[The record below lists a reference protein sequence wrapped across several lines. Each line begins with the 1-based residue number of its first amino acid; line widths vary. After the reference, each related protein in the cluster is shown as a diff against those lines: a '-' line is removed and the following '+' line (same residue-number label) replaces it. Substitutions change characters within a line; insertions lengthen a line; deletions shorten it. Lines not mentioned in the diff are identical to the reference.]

1 MKLIHWV
8 YHLFSHQKGKEK
20 TTNSPSKTTD
30 YFGQQIARRYCFVAV
45 SLFATQGIVALLG
58 AADLIIPDLPSP
70 IPFQY
75 GRSIHLGLSIL
86 WPLIGTMGIAYY
98 SVVVEIQSEL
108 FSKKI
113 ARWQFWIVLLLS
125 LSLFGTLAL
134 RIGNGR
140 EFFEGLPLI
149 YMGIA
154 LSIALGAYNLLRTLI
169 SVKSRITPAAAI
181 TTAGMCLLFLFLI
194 PNVLTYQ
201 NPIADEAVKFW
212 VVHLWEELAFELTTA
227 GFISYF
233 YVLSGIAT
241 KQEMQRWLYLE
252 ATMTVVAGFLG
263 TGHHYYWIGFPAYWL
278 LLGTIFSVVE
288 VIPVFL
294 LVFLTYKG
302 LKKKPKLNRRLK
314 LTLWFILSSLF
325 HNVTGASLLGLLI
338 SVPWISLYMHG
349 TYFTSGHA
357 HLALF
362 GALGF
367 LVLGGG
373 YHVLSKGSEPT
384 PKAYTTVVIAILL
397 LNIGLIAMAL
407 SLIVAGFI
415 QIYLWRVLGMDFMD
429 VHSLVHPYL
438 ITRAIGGS
446 VFTLGD
452 LLLGWQVYKVWK
464 ETRRTKRT
472 A

>member
-1 MKLIHWV
+1 MKLIQWV
-8 YHLFSHQKGKEK
+8 YHLFSHRKGKEK
-20 TTNSPSKTTD
+20 TASPPSKTTIYD
-30 YFGQQIARRYCFVAV
+30 GQKISRRYCLAAV
-45 SLFATQGIVALLG
+45 SLFVIQGIVALLG

-75 GRSIHLGLSIL
+75 GRSIHLGLALL

-98 SVVVEIQSEL
+98 SVVEEIQSDL

-113 ARWQFWIVLLLS
+113 ARWQFWLLLLFSFS
-125 LSLFGTLAL
+125 LYATLGL

-149 YMGIA
+149 YLGIS
-154 LSIALGAYNLLRTLI
+154 LTIALGAYNLLRTLI

-194 PNVLTYQ
+194 PNALTYQ

-233 YVLSGIAT
+233 YVLSGIAS

-278 LLGTIFSVVE
+278 LLGTVFSVVE

-338 SVPWISLYMHG
+338 SIPWINLYMHG
-349 TYFTSGHA
+349 TYLTSGHA

-367 LVLGGG
+367 LVLGGS

-384 PKAYTTVVIAILL
+384 PKAYTMGVIAVLL
-397 LNIGLIAMAL
+397 LNIGLLTMAL
-407 SLIVAGFI
+407 SLIVAGFV
-415 QIYLWRVLGMDFMD
+415 QIYLWRMLGIDFVD
-429 VHSLVHPYL
+429 VQSLVHPYL
-438 ITRAIGGS
+438 IMRAIGGS
-446 VFTLGD
+446 LFTLGD

-464 ETRRTKRT
+464 ETRQRKRT

>member
-1 MKLIHWV
+1 MKITQWIPDPKATI
-8 YHLFSHQKGKEK
+8 Y
-20 TTNSPSKTTD
+20 
-30 YFGQQIARRYCFVAV
+30 YGQQISRRYCLVAV
-45 SLFATQGIVALLG
+45 SLFTIQGFVALLG

-75 GRSIHLGLSIL
+75 GRAIHLGLALL

-98 SVVVEIQSEL
+98 SVIEEVQSDL
-108 FSKKI
+108 FSHKI
-113 ARWQFWIVLLLS
+113 ARWQFWIALFFCLS
-125 LSLFGTLAL
+125 LYATLGL

-149 YMGIA
+149 YLGIS
-154 LSIALGAYNLLRTLI
+154 LSIALEAYNLLRTLI
-169 SVKSRITPAAAI
+169 SVKSKITPAAAI
-181 TTAGMCLLFLFLI
+181 TTAGVCLLFLFLI

-201 NPIADEAVKFW
+201 NPIADEAIKFW

-233 YVLSGIAT
+233 YVLSGIAS

-252 ATMTVVAGFLG
+252 ATLTVVAGFLG

-278 LLGTIFSVVE
+278 LLGTVFSVVE
-288 VIPVFL
+288 VTPIFL

-302 LKKKPKLNRRLK
+302 LKKQPRLNRRLK

-338 SVPWISLYMHG
+338 SIPQINLYMHG
-349 TYFTSGHA
+349 TYITSGHA

-362 GALGF
+362 GTLGF
-367 LVLGGG
+367 LVLGGS
-373 YHVLSKGSEPT
+373 YFVLSKGIEPT
-384 PKAYTTVVIAILL
+384 PKAYKTSVIAVLL
-397 LNIGLIAMAL
+397 LNIGLLTMAL

-415 QIYLWRVLGMDFMD
+415 QVYLWRMLGIDFME
-429 VHSLVHPYL
+429 VQSHLHPY
-438 ITRAIGGS
+438 IIMRAIGGS
-446 VFTLGD
+446 IFTMGD
-452 LLLGWQVYKVWK
+452 LILGWQVYKIWK
-464 ETRRTKRT
+464 ETSTPAKVKPEEPGRE
-472 A
+472 